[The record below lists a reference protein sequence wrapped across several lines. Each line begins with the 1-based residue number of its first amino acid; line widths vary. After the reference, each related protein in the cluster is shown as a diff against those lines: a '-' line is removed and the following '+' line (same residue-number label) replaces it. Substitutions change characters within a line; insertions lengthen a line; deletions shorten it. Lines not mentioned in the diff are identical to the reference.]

1 MKEQTGAHIE
11 MNKNSP
17 HDAPTKQFFIKGTP
31 EQIKAAKD
39 EIAKIVGDGGSKF
52 FILYSFLI
60 VILYRCFELFSLPGP
75 QFRTSI

>member
-31 EQIKAAKD
+31 DQIKAAKD
-39 EIAKIVGDGGSKF
+39 EIAKIVGDGKYNLRPF
-52 FILYSFLI
+52 Y
-60 VILYRCFELFSLPGP
+60 VA
-75 QFRTSI
+75 